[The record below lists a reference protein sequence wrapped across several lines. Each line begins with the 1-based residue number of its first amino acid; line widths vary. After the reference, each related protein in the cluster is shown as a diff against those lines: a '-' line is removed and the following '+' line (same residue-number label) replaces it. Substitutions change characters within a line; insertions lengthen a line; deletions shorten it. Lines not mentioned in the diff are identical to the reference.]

1 MGQETQIPDHE
12 DRVAAGQCPSLADRS
27 LNYSTCGS
35 ETASCLERKG
45 NEIPETQST
54 KVNPKCIKKRRTLV
68 RVAVF
73 RGQGSARCGICLQIT
88 GKQGV

>member
-45 NEIPETQST
+45 NEISETQST
-54 KVNPKCIKKRRTLV
+54 KVNPKCIKNLELLYELLSSGDREVLDVGFASK
-68 RVAVF
+68 
-73 RGQGSARCGICLQIT
+73 
-88 GKQGV
+88 